1 MKILFLATLVL
12 GFGLFSRA
20 DEKAAAPAEPA
31 KAEAPKADAKEAPKF
46 TGDAAKLKDTMV
58 DLFETSKKVSA
69 PEASEK
75 KKAQVRIEKALDWE
89 RIAKD
94 CLGTKRWGAQ
104 SAATRKQF
112 KDLLQEVIVRTAFS
126 RLDKFWRD
134 TKKYDIE
141 KIEMKGANAHVS
153 TKFLVDKEDFL
164 LEYFLAKTG
173 GQWLIYDV
181 SYEDLKYSENIA
193 EQISAFM
200 KDNNF
205 NTLLDKLRK
214 RRDELKEDK
223 PEVKKG

>member
-1 MKILFLATLVL
+1 MKFLFLALVVL
-12 GFGLFSRA
+12 GFGSFSKA
-20 DEKAAAPAEPA
+20 DDAPAKP
-31 KAEAPKADAKEAPKF
+31 AEAAKPAEGGKTF
-46 TGDAAKLKDTMV
+46 TGEAGKLKDTMT

-69 PEASEK
+69 TEPAEK
-75 KKAQVRIEKALDWE
+75 KKAQVRIEKALDWD

-94 CLGTKRWGAQ
+94 CLGKRWNAE
-104 SAATRKQF
+104 SAANRKQF

-126 RLDKFWRD
+126 RLDKFWKD
-134 TKKYDIE
+134 TKKYDFE
-141 KIEMKGANAHVS
+141 KVELKGGNAHVAA
-153 TKFLVDKEDFL
+153 KFLVDKEDFL
-164 LEYFLAKTG
+164 LEYYLAKTG

-181 SYEDLKYSENIA
+181 AYEDLKYSENIS

-223 PEVKKG
+223 PAETKKS